1 MAIIILISVVQC
13 EMISDC
19 YAQDIENEVQ
29 DTRRALA
36 FNAEGCYISS
46 LSLNHMGLLQ
56 HRHRHLGVFEEDVVA
71 LLQRFK
77 HGNESHYKFRG
88 WVLYTRH
95 VYWYAKDY
103 TKIVV
108 QPLIFP
114 GIPNAP
120 GAVPTYCLGPHWY
133 TRHQAKLVLVYQHY
147 LRHFQAIASMPGSIH
162 ECIHACLVA

>member
-1 MAIIILISVVQC
+1 MIIWICCTQRCSSIIIDECSWIHKHSRPLHVHPKPLC
-13 EMISDC
+13 DSDC
-19 YAQDIENEVQ
+19 ACHSNKE
-29 DTRRALA
+29 
-36 FNAEGCYISS
+36 
-46 LSLNHMGLLQ
+46 
-56 HRHRHLGVFEEDVVA
+56 
-71 LLQRFK
+71 
-77 HGNESHYKFRG
+77 HYKFRG

-114 GIPNAP
+114 GIPHAP

-147 LRHFQAIASMPGSIH
+147 LRHFQAIASMPGSIYSIH